1 MKEKIEELISQHDFA
16 QKEIKNMLEELSQID
31 DTKLSPVDLN
41 QLDCS
46 KIALESE
53 LEIRLQVI
61 NSLEDLIK

>member
-1 MKEKIEELISQHDFA
+1 MIEKIEELISQHDFA

-46 KIALESE
+46 KIALDSEYTLRGQFVES
-53 LEIRLQVI
+53 LK
-61 NSLEDLIK
+61 DLL

>member
-46 KIALESE
+46 KIELESE
-53 LEIRLQVI
+53 YALRGQFVE
-61 NSLEDLIK
+61 SLKDLL

>member
-1 MKEKIEELISQHDFA
+1 MKEKIEELISIHDFA

-46 KIALESE
+46 KIALDSEYTLRCQFVES
-53 LEIRLQVI
+53 LK
-61 NSLEDLIK
+61 DLL